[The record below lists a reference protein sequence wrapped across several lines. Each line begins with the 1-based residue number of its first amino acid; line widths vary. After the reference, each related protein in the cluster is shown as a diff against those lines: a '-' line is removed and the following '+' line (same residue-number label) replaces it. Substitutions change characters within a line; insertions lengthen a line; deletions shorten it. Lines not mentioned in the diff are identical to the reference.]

1 MSAAPSLRVLS
12 VNLCAIS
19 PGANLRCP
27 VALMIAGAL
36 LALLLPAI
44 AALTNTLPSGCSVC
58 CTVPATYGVYG
69 VMKAKGAW
77 HVISGMVAALLAAA
91 FWYYPVW
98 PMTWVW
104 WSCVV
109 SGFVVL
115 LATPLAQIL
124 NYILILVRP
133 GLTDNFVGARLE
145 LFLEHL
151 FASDYDLVCIQELTV
166 TWGQDAY
173 LRRLVKAAADK
184 FPYSCG
190 TSPWP
195 LFPALT
201 CGTGIVVL
209 SKWPIESFMP
219 FGFQRQAIF
228 EFHIIARGGL
238 LARLRHPSD
247 PGVTVELCTVH
258 TTSGLEVIASEVST
272 KQTTPSFA
280 NPLGLQQ
287 LLEALDRFE
296 AFTGQ
301 SKGIDCQKPL
311 RIFCG
316 DFNLDALGGR
326 MHEAALSCFGSRAR
340 ERLDIHDAGPY
351 SEDGAGPTYGCID
364 ADGSPSE
371 WLMTKKNDLGCQKRL
386 DFIYANREGIPG
398 TASVVTMRNNDPS
411 SRHLFP
417 EASDHRGVA
426 ITF

>member
-19 PGANLRCP
+19 PGGNLRCP
-27 VALMIAGAL
+27 VALGIAGAL

-44 AALTNTLPSGCSVC
+44 AALTHTLPSGCSVY
-58 CTVPATYGVYG
+58 CTVPATYGMYG
-69 VMKAKGAW
+69 VMKAKG
-77 HVISGMVAALLAAA
+77 VEPIISGMVAALLAAA
-91 FWYYPVW
+91 FWSYPVG
-98 PMTWVW
+98 PVTWVW
-104 WSCVV
+104 WRCVV
-109 SGFVVL
+109 FGFVVL
-115 LATPLAQIL
+115 LETPFAQIL

-133 GLTDNFVGARLE
+133 DLTGNFVGTRLE

-151 FASDYDLVCIQELTV
+151 FASEYDLVCIQELTV
-166 TWGQDAY
+166 SWGQDAY
-173 LRRLVKAAADK
+173 VRRLVKAAAAK

-190 TSPWP
+190 TTPWP
-195 LFPALT
+195 VFPALM

-209 SKWPIESFMP
+209 SKWPIESFQP

-228 EFHIIARGGL
+228 EFNVIARGGL

-258 TTSGLEVIASEVST
+258 TTSGLEVLASEVSV
-272 KQTTPSFA
+272 KQKTSCFA
-280 NPLGLQQ
+280 NPLGLEQ
-287 LLEALDRFE
+287 LLDALERFE
-296 AFTGQ
+296 GFTRQ
-301 SKGIDCQKPL
+301 SKGNDCQTPL
-311 RIFCG
+311 RVFCG

-326 MHEAALSCFGSRAR
+326 MHEAALSCFGNRAR
-340 ERLDIHDAGPY
+340 ERLNIQDAGPY
-351 SEDGAGPTYGCID
+351 SKDGAGPTFGCIE